1 MHELNPNQLLDLEHP
16 LQEEEFLPGR
26 SRWAR
31 LGGIALVGIFSAALL
46 AAATLKY
53 NVTVKVPAT
62 IRPTGELRLAQP
74 GVEGTVKQISVK
86 ENQVVKQGDP
96 IAYLDDS
103 RGQTRQSQLQIS
115 NQQTELQLTQVMSQ
129 MAAIRS
135 QIAAE
140 SQLIR
145 GNLGSSKATLSG
157 ERSKYRERQANTQA
171 ELQAAQND
179 LAIARAQWA
188 RVINNNE
195 LKANEQEAQANLEA
209 ARGQWL
215 RLVNDNELRA
225 NEQEARANLE
235 AARAQWEQLG
245 RENQANLQEAQANLD
260 LAKIQLTRW
269 RRLRSAGAISQNQ
282 YDEKV
287 RAVKVAEAQLK
298 QTQAAN
304 KKEYEIRKQALETA
318 KADLLQTQAANKK
331 EYDIRKQALGTTKA
345 KLLQTQAANKKEYD
359 ARKQA
364 LETAKAKFL
373 QAQAAVN
380 SNDADVRVA
389 ATQLEQVQPQG
400 QATIAGLNNQL
411 ETLNQRSAELRSQL
425 NRGQKELQQLQAELK
440 GSVVR
445 APVTGTVLQLSLRN
459 QGQVVRPGEPI
470 AYIAPQGARLEIKAR
485 IPAQEINKVKVGQAV
500 QMQVS
505 ACPYPDYGTLKGKVK
520 TVAPDALPAT
530 DNQNQSSPTTP
541 PPNSFEVTIEP
552 ETSFVGDS
560 DRQCQLQTGMEG
572 KADIITKEE
581 TVLTFVLRKAR
592 LLTDT

>member
-26 SRWAR
+26 SSWAR

-46 AAATLKY
+46 ASATLKY

-62 IRPTGELRLAQP
+62 IRPTGELRLVQP
-74 GVEGTVKQISVK
+74 AVEGTVKQISVK

-103 RGQTRQSQLQIS
+103 RGQTRQSQLQIA

-145 GNLGSSKATLSG
+145 GNLGSGKATLSG
-157 ERSKYRERQANTQA
+157 EQSKYRERQANTQA

-188 RVINNNE
+188 RLIDNNE

-209 ARGQWL
+209 ARVQWL
-215 RLVNDNELRA
+215 RLVSDNELNA
-225 NEQEARANLE
+225 NDREARANLE
-235 AARAQWEQLG
+235 AAQAQWQQLD

-260 LAKIQLTRW
+260 LAKLQLSRW

-287 RAVKVAEAQLK
+287 RAVKVAEAKLK

-318 KADLLQTQAANKK
+318 KANLLQTQAGNKK
-331 EYDIRKQALGTTKA
+331 EYDARKQALGTAQA

-359 ARKQA
+359 ARRQA

-373 QAQAAVN
+373 QAQAAAN

-389 ATQLEQVQPQG
+389 TTQLENVGPQG

-411 ETLNQRSAELRSQL
+411 EMLNQRSTELRSQL

-485 IPAQEINKVKVGQAV
+485 IPAQEINKVKAGQAV

-530 DNQNQSSPTTP
+530 NNQGTP
-541 PPNSFEVTIEP
+541 ATAPQNSFEVTIEP
-552 ETSFVGDS
+552 ETSFVGS
-560 DRQCQLQTGMEG
+560 GDRQCQLQTGMEG
-572 KADIITKEE
+572 KADIITQEE